1 MGQWT
6 IVIHGT
12 GQHHNGGD
20 DKDAD
25 RMAKDFI
32 VNLKNSGQ
40 TVDSA
45 TFTHSARETIV

>member
-20 DKDAD
+20 DKDAN
-25 RMAKDFI
+25 RMLKDF
-32 VNLKNSGQ
+32 VTNLRNSGQ
-40 TVDSA
+40 MIDDA
-45 TFTHSARETIV
+45 RFTHSAREKI